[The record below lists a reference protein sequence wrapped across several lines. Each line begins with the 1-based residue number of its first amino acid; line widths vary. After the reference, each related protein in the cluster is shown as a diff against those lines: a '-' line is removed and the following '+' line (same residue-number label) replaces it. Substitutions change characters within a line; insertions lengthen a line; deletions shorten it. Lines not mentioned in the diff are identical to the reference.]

1 MLSRVK
7 KRKVNLEAHRKKGVK
22 ELYSCKLSYKRW
34 KQTELVKVAS
44 VEVEKVEEEKEYA
57 ICIIIIIIF
66 IPTGISV
73 LLLLLWLAGWL
84 MTIAVLC
91 GFN

>member
-1 MLSRVK
+1 M
-7 KRKVNLEAHRKKGVK
+7 
-22 ELYSCKLSYKRW
+22 
-34 KQTELVKVAS
+34 
-44 VEVEKVEEEKEYA
+44 EVEKVEEEYA